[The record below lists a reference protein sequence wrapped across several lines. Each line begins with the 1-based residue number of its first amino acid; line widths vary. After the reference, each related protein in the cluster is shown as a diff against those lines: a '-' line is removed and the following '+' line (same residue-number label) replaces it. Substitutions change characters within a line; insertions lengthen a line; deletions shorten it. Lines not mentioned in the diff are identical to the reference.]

1 MPTTTPDLLD
11 TLLRTPGPSGHE
23 AGPARVWREACAA
36 FAQEVRGDKVGSS
49 VARIPARP
57 PTGGGGG
64 GGGGGGPTLAVI
76 GHIDEI
82 GVHVTH
88 IDDQGYLRFGEVGGW
103 DPIQLVGQRVR
114 LATRGGDV
122 IGVIGRKPIH
132 LIKSDE
138 RDRAPKT
145 KDLHIDI
152 GAADADEA
160 RGMVRIGDVGVI
172 DAAPVTLA
180 NDRLVSRS
188 LDNRIGCYVA
198 AEAARL
204 VAVAGGAVGDVLA
217 LAVAQEET
225 TFAGARTSAF
235 GLEPD
240 LAIVVDV
247 THATDQPGVELG
259 QVTTHKL
266 GSGPVIARGTSLHP
280 AVTELLHET
289 AEQEELPFT
298 VESLGRG
305 TGTDADA
312 VHATR
317 TGIPTGLVSVP
328 LRYMHSAV
336 ELVSL
341 SDVDAAAKLIAAFAQ
356 RLTADFSFER

>member
-1 MPTTTPDLLD
+1 MPSTTPELLD
-11 TLLRTPGPSGHE
+11 KLLRAPGPSGHE
-23 AGPARVWREACAA
+23 AGPAQVWREGCVA
-36 FAQEVRGDKVGSS
+36 FAQDVRGDHVGSS

-57 PTGGGGG
+57 P
-64 GGGGGGPTLAVI
+64 GGGPTLAVI

-82 GVHVTH
+82 GVHITH
-88 IDDQGYLRFGEVGGW
+88 VDDQGYLRFGEVGGW

-114 LATRGGDV
+114 LATRGGDL

-160 RGMVRIGDVGVI
+160 RGMIRIGDVGVI
-172 DAAPVTLA
+172 EAEPVLLA
-180 NDRLVSRS
+180 NGRLVSRS
-188 LDNRIGCYVA
+188 LDNRIGCFVA

-204 VAVAGGAVGDVLA
+204 VAADGGAAGDVLA

-259 QVTTHKL
+259 PVTAHKL
-266 GSGPVIARGTSLHP
+266 GSGPVVARGTSLHP
-280 AVTELLHET
+280 AITELLYET
-289 AEQEELPFT
+289 AESEELMFT
-298 VESLGRG
+298 VESLGRA

-312 VHATR
+312 VHTTR
-317 TGIPTGLVSVP
+317 SGIPTGLVSVP

-341 SDVDAAAKLIAAFAQ
+341 SDIEAAATLIAAFAK
-356 RLTADFSFER
+356 RLTVDMSFQR

>member
-1 MPTTTPDLLD
+1 MATTPDLLD
-11 TLLRTPGPSGHE
+11 KLLRAPGPSGHE
-23 AGPARVWREACAA
+23 SGAAQVWRDGCAA
-36 FAQEVRGDKVGSS
+36 FAQDVRGDHVGSS
-49 VARIPARP
+49 IARVPG
-57 PTGGGGG
+57 T
-64 GGGGGGPTLAVI
+64 GGGPTLAVI

-114 LATRGGDV
+114 LSTRGDDV
-122 IGVIGRKPIH
+122 LGVIGRKPIH

-160 RGMVRIGDVGVI
+160 RRMIRVGDVGVI
-172 DAAPVTLA
+172 DAEPLPLP
-180 NDRLVSRS
+180 NGRLVSRS
-188 LDNRIGCYVA
+188 MDNRIGCFVA

-204 VAVAGGAVGDVLA
+204 VAADGGAPGDVLA
-217 LAVAQEET
+217 LAVTQEET

-259 QVTTHKL
+259 PVTKHTL

-280 AVTELLHET
+280 AITELLHET

-298 VESLGRG
+298 VESLGRA

-317 TGIPTGLVSVP
+317 AGIPTALVSVP
-328 LRYMHSAV
+328 LRYMHSSV
-336 ELVSL
+336 ELVAL
-341 SDVDAAAKLIAAFAQ
+341 SDIENAAKLIAAFAKRLAPDMSFQ
-356 RLTADFSFER
+356 R

>member
-1 MPTTTPDLLD
+1 MPTPELLD
-11 TLLRTPGPSGHE
+11 QLLRAPGPSGHE
-23 AGPARVWREACAA
+23 AGPARVWRDGCSA
-36 FAQEVRGDKVGSS
+36 FSDDVRVDNVGSS
-49 VARIPARP
+49 VARVPGTA
-57 PTGGGGG
+57 
-64 GGGGGGPTLAVI
+64 GGPTLAVI

-82 GVHVTH
+82 GVHITH
-88 IDDQGYLRFGEVGGW
+88 VDDEGNLRFGEVGGW
-103 DPIQLVGQRVR
+103 DPIQLVGQRVV

-122 IGVIGRKPIH
+122 VGVIGKKPIH
-132 LIKSDE
+132 LIKADE

-152 GAADADEA
+152 GAANGDEA
-160 RGMVRIGDVGVI
+160 KTMVRIGDVGVI
-172 DAAPVTLA
+172 DVSPVTLP

-188 LDNRIGCYVA
+188 LDNRIGCFVA

-204 VAVAGGAVGDVLA
+204 VAAEGGAPGDVLA

-259 QVTTHKL
+259 QTTAHKL
-266 GSGPVIARGTSLHP
+266 GSGPVIARGTTLHP
-280 AVTELLHET
+280 RVTDLLLET
-289 AEQEELPFT
+289 AETMELSFT

-312 VHATR
+312 VHVAR
-317 TGIPTGLVSVP
+317 AGIPTGLVSVP
-328 LRYMHSAV
+328 LRYMHSSV

-341 SDVDAAAKLIAAFAQ
+341 PDIDAAAKLIARFAQ
-356 RLTADFSFER
+356 ALTADFSFQR

>member
-1 MPTTTPDLLD
+1 MSTTPELLD
-11 TLLRTPGPSGHE
+11 KLLRAPSPSGHE
-23 AGPARVWREACAA
+23 SGAAKVWRDGCAA
-36 FAQEVRGDKVGSS
+36 FAQDVRGDHVGSS
-49 VARIPARP
+49 VARVPG
-57 PTGGGGG
+57 T
-64 GGGGGGPTLAVI
+64 GGGPTLAVI

-122 IGVIGRKPIH
+122 FGVIGRKPIH

-145 KDLHIDI
+145 KDLHIDV
-152 GAADADEA
+152 GATDADDA

-172 DAAPVTLA
+172 DVEPLPLP
-180 NDRLVSRS
+180 NGRLVSRS
-188 LDNRIGCYVA
+188 MDNRIGCFVA

-204 VAVAGGAVGDVLA
+204 VAADGGAPGDVLA

-259 QVTTHKL
+259 PVTTHKL

-280 AVTELLHET
+280 AVTDLLYET
-289 AEQEELPFT
+289 AEQEDIPFS
-298 VESLGRG
+298 VESLGRS

-317 TGIPTGLVSVP
+317 AGIPTGLVSVA
-328 LRYMHSAV
+328 LRYMHSSV
-336 ELVSL
+336 ELVAL
-341 SDVDAAAKLIAAFAQ
+341 SDIENAAKLIAAFAKRLAPDMSFQ
-356 RLTADFSFER
+356 R